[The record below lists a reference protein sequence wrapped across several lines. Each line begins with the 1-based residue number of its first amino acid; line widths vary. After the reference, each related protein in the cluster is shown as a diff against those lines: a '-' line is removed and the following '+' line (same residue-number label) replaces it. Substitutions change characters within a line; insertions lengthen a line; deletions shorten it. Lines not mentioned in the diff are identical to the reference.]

1 MRHSIPASGHALTR
15 SHPPI
20 QTQPPEGSR
29 TRTDVCE
36 FSEKRNRRSLFHGAA
51 PLPKGGS
58 AAPARDRAVHASLS
72 SKPNCQRS
80 GTSPRQTR
88 MRQQRRPAKRSL
100 SQPRKCPS
108 TKSRNN
114 PLVGKC
120 QTAEQNNR
128 PAAGEPH
135 IGTTQ
140 NPVNQPRTGLRIFLD
155 KSREGAG
162 EPTPKMVT
170 GNIRARPRPD
180 GSPDRRWDWTSTTFR
195 ATP

>member
-1 MRHSIPASGHALTR
+1 MRFSSGIWSRIDEVTPADPNPTTR
-15 SHPPI
+15 R
-20 QTQPPEGSR
+20 QPDQ
-29 TRTDVCE
+29 TDVCE

-51 PLPKGGS
+51 PPPQREGS

-80 GTSPRQTR
+80 GTNPRETR

-155 KSREGAG
+155 KGCEGAG
-162 EPTPKMVT
+162 EPTPEMVT
-170 GNIRARPRPD
+170 GNIRARPRPA
-180 GSPDRRWDWTSTTFR
+180 RLT
-195 ATP
+195 